1 MSDTASCRSGASVD
15 TLPLTIV
22 IPIYNVE
29 EYLSQC
35 LASLPTDGCR
45 IVLVNDGST
54 DNSRQIAEK
63 YAATRQDAILVDKTN
78 GGLSDARNAGMEYV
92 DTPYV
97 FFLDSDDWID
107 GGALMDA
114 LEYMRT
120 HQLDWLQCGY
130 EYRYSD
136 YGLTYRISPETR
148 TITRQETMESLVT
161 DGYIKNF
168 AWGKIYRTAIIHD
181 LTFPVGK
188 HYEDSFWQYHVVDRC
203 KRLGIY
209 PRTTTFYRQ
218 RQNSISGS
226 ASVRGLDLLEGLGG
240 RLKYI
245 CGHYPDLQDRAA
257 VNLWKTAMEYQTANQ
272 SVPEIA
278 GQYAAVVDEIRR
290 TYSSKI
296 EKGIAQLPQ
305 RQRYL
310 MTAQYLGHYSVAR
323 LLDFVQRVI
332 GRMKPSEY
340 IRTNYAEHSC

>member
-1 MSDTASCRSGASVD
+1 MSDTAPCRSGASMG

-29 EYLSQC
+29 EYLLQC

-54 DNSRQIAEK
+54 DNSRKIAET
-63 YAATRQDAILVDKTN
+63 YAATHRDAILVDKSN

-92 DTPYV
+92 ETPYV

-114 LEYMRT
+114 LEYMHS

-130 EYRYSD
+130 EYCYSD

-148 TITRQETMESLVT
+148 TITRQEAMESLVT

-209 PRTTTFYRQ
+209 PQTTTFYRQ
-218 RQNSISGS
+218 RQSSISGS
-226 ASVRGLDLLEGLGG
+226 ASARGLDLLEGLES
-240 RLKYI
+240 RLKFVSEY
-245 CGHYPDLQDRAA
+245 YPDLSEAA
-257 VNLWKTAMEYQTANQ
+257 AANLWTTAYTYLTANKT
-272 SVPEIA
+272 VPDIA
-278 GQYAAVVDEIRR
+278 RQYAAALDEIRSN
-290 TYSSKI
+290 YGPMI
-296 EKGIAQLPQ
+296 ERGIARAKWSHRLAMQAHYRGHDSIAKLFDMLQ
-305 RQRYL
+305 R
-310 MTAQYLGHYSVAR
+310 A
-323 LLDFVQRVI
+323 LD
-332 GRMKPSEY
+332 RMKPSDY